1 MPMRPPVHMA
11 AGARTPEEAKAAS
24 KRYHDAQRRRGSP
37 WRLWYGLAA
46 WKAARLAQ
54 LALQPLCERH
64 LARDQ
69 VVPATV
75 VNHRRPHRGDWGLF
89 IDPENHES
97 VCKACHD
104 GEIQREEAQLRAS
117 EKRFK

>member
-1 MPMRPPVHMA
+1 MA

-75 VNHRRPHRGDWGLF
+75 VNHRRPHRGDWALF
-89 IDPENHES
+89 IDPMNHES

-104 GEIQREEAQLRAS
+104 GEIQREEARDRVAS
-117 EKRFK
+117 RF